1 MTWTERRRRRYTG
14 RNMITIMRM
23 RVLRYE
29 KRVTKCCGVRRKNGR
44 GDGEVYVQDE
54 VIVFEF
60 KMS

>member
-1 MTWTERRRRRYTG
+1 
-14 RNMITIMRM
+14 MITIMRM

-29 KRVTKCCGVRRKNGR
+29 KRATKCCGVRRKNGR

-54 VIVFEF
+54 VIAFEF